1 MEARSDIHTY
11 MHICIYARAF
21 SLIYTHTHLNIPYT
35 NFYVYTGNSKAPSHV
50 ARSRSGSASSRA
62 SSDDGGGLAYRLWKK
77 KTGWGSE
84 IGGCVW
90 GGGGAHPLHHDIK
103 SRALYKSGWSQH
115 GTHCNTLQRT
125 STQRVQMWEKLCVL
139 SHGIWKWTWGMHATC
154 ELGCTGAFQNISLF
168 WENER
173 QEEYRALFRIP
184 TVNPQSKRKRWR
196 EIKKNS
202 SVPKDFLKIAH
213 WNLLCLNDR
222 FLSKNRIEESSDL
235 FCIKRLEISDC
246 NFNFEEPPFLTPK
259 DKRIEKVLQNKRW
272 EFWRLGRGN
281 EVRHRLPSLN

>member
-1 MEARSDIHTY
+1 MFTQVIARRRH
-11 MHICIYARAF
+11 MWHGVGRAQLVRAR
-21 SLIYTHTHLNIPYT
+21 HQMM
-35 NFYVYTGNSKAPSHV
+35 V
-50 ARSRSGSASSRA
+50 AV
-62 SSDDGGGLAYRLWKK
+62 LPIVFEKK
-77 KTGWGSE
+77 NRVRERDRGM
-84 IGGCVW
+84 CVRR
-90 GGGGAHPLHHDIK
+90 GGAHPVHHDIK

-168 WENER
+168 WQNER

-222 FLSKNRIEESSDL
+222 LLSTNRIEESSDL